1 MNTWT
6 LTLEADEQADE
17 VELLTDAV
25 CERID
30 FIEENAAQLGREA
43 AAIGDNGEEVKAA
56 LLYEAE
62 RLRIVLMRLELLQD

>member
-30 FIEENAAQLGREA
+30 FLDQNATRLGIEAEEL
-43 AAIGDNGEEVKAA
+43 GDNGSEVKAA

-62 RLRIVLMRLELLQD
+62 RLRILLMRLELLQD